1 MSFCS
6 GGTSEMK
13 QSKVKSI
20 LLSIFLGNRYFTLT
34 NVKDQVRYM
43 TMNWIFMVAIVP
55 LVILGFTLINEH
67 ISRTIIDFT
76 IAFLCLV
83 SLILIRSK
91 VPLKYIPV
99 FPVTVFGAYCCYLLY
114 LGDLNLWAAI
124 WIFSFPPIVI
134 FLCQMTVGVIES
146 IIVLIVCILLLYTS
160 LSPIAVETGG
170 EIKIRIIAAYVL
182 IASLS
187 VIYEWIGILKDRK
200 ENELLAELAH
210 ERDMIQTM
218 KDNINQG
225 IFLMNK
231 ELNILP
237 QYSSTLVSIL
247 SYYADLTGKN
257 FLDIISGSFES
268 RQLQVMQGYF
278 KMVFSKEKSAK
289 VLESANPISEF
300 EYKIDDDI
308 KYLSTR
314 FQLIERPS
322 SEPIIIGIIQ
332 DISKEKEIERELQA
346 QKDLQEQE
354 MKNLFDVIK
363 VDPLVFQNFI
373 EDTDTNFNHINTLL
387 KDRHI
392 SEKEA
397 VTKIFQYIHAI
408 KSNALILDLEN
419 LANKLH
425 VLEDEIKVL
434 SNKDKVFTN
443 DVLSLAVKIET
454 FMQEMDSYIAITK
467 KITAYKST
475 NQIDTILINSLT
487 KAVERLANELNKKAK
502 ITAGQVDISI
512 LESNLRKPIKDILFQ
527 CVRNSL
533 YHGIETVDERIKK
546 NKNPYGLLA
555 FTIKNVDGNAEITFS
570 DDGKGLDWDKIK
582 QKYLEKNPKAKVDKK
597 ILLSSIFSPEF
608 STADETSTAAGR
620 GVGLSFVKDLVKEN
634 KGSINVNSTESG
646 LMFKF
651 TFPMK

>member
-1 MSFCS
+1 
-6 GGTSEMK
+6 MK
-13 QSKVKSI
+13 QNKVKSI
-20 LLSIFLGNRYFTLT
+20 LLSIFLGNRYLTLT
-34 NVKDQVRYM
+34 NVKEQVRYM

-55 LVILGFTLINEH
+55 LVILGFTLINVN

-76 IAFLCLV
+76 IAFLCLT

-99 FPVTVFGAYCCYLLY
+99 FPVTIFGAYCCYLLY

-134 FLCQMTVGVIES
+134 FLCQMAVGVIES
-146 IIVLIVCILLLYTS
+146 LLVLAACILFLYTPF
-160 LSPIAVETGG
+160 SPIAVEVEG

-187 VIYEWIGILKDRK
+187 VIYEWIGVLKDRK

-225 IFLMNK
+225 IFLMDK

-268 RQLQVMQGYF
+268 KQLQVMQSYF

-289 VLESANPISEF
+289 ILESANPISEF

-314 FQLIERPS
+314 FQLIEKHS
-322 SEPIIIGIIQ
+322 SDPIIIGIIQ
-332 DISKEKEIERELQA
+332 DISKEKEIEFELQA

-425 VLEDEIKVL
+425 VLEDEIKAT
-434 SNKDKVFTN
+434 SNKDKIFTN
-443 DVLSLAVKIET
+443 DILSIAVKIET
-454 FMQEMDSYIAITK
+454 FMQEMDSYVAITK

-487 KAVERLANELNKKAK
+487 KAVERLSGELNKKVK
-502 ITAGQVDISI
+502 ITAGQIDISI
-512 LESNLRKPIKDILFQ
+512 LESDLRKPIKDILFQ

-533 YHGIETVDERIKK
+533 YHGIESVDERIRK
-546 NKNPYGLLA
+546 NKNPYGLLT
-555 FTIKNVDGNAEITFS
+555 FTIKNINGNAEITFS
-570 DDGKGLDWDKIK
+570 DDGKGLDWAKIK
-582 QKYLEKNPKAKVDKK
+582 QKYLEKNPKAKIDKK

-620 GVGLSFVKDLVKEN
+620 GVGLSFVKDLVKEY
-634 KGSINVNSTESG
+634 KGTINVNSTESG
-646 LMFKF
+646 LVFKF
-651 TFPMK
+651 IFPMK

>member
-1 MSFCS
+1 
-6 GGTSEMK
+6 MK
-13 QSKVKSI
+13 QNKVKSI
-20 LLSIFLGNRYFTLT
+20 LLSIFLGNRYLTLT
-34 NVKDQVRYM
+34 NVKEQVRYM
-43 TMNWIFMVAIVP
+43 TMNWIFTVAIVP
-55 LVILGFTLINEH
+55 LVILGFTLINVN

-76 IAFLCLV
+76 IAFLCLT

-99 FPVTVFGAYCCYLLY
+99 FPVTIFGAYCCYLLY

-134 FLCQMTVGVIES
+134 FLCQMAVGVIES
-146 IIVLIVCILLLYTS
+146 LLVLAACILFLYTPF
-160 LSPIAVETGG
+160 SPIAVEVEG

-187 VIYEWIGILKDRK
+187 VIYEWIGVLKDRK

-225 IFLMNK
+225 IFLMDK

-268 RQLQVMQGYF
+268 KQLQVMQSYF

-289 VLESANPISEF
+289 ILESANPISEF

-314 FQLIERPS
+314 FQLIEKHS
-322 SEPIIIGIIQ
+322 SDPIIIGIIQ
-332 DISKEKEIERELQA
+332 DISKEKEIEFELQA

-425 VLEDEIKVL
+425 VLEDEIKAT
-434 SNKDKVFTN
+434 SNKDKIFTN
-443 DVLSLAVKIET
+443 DILSIAVKIET
-454 FMQEMDSYIAITK
+454 FMQEMDSYVAITK

-487 KAVERLANELNKKAK
+487 KAVERLSGELNKKVK
-502 ITAGQVDISI
+502 ITAGQIDISI
-512 LESNLRKPIKDILFQ
+512 LESDLRKPIKDILFQ

-533 YHGIETVDERIKK
+533 YHGIESVDERIRK
-546 NKNPYGLLA
+546 NKNPYGLLT
-555 FTIKNVDGNAEITFS
+555 FTIKNINGNAEITFS
-570 DDGKGLDWDKIK
+570 DDGKGLDWAKIK
-582 QKYLEKNPKAKVDKK
+582 QKYLEKNPKAKIDKK

-620 GVGLSFVKDLVKEN
+620 GVGLSFVKDLVKEY
-634 KGSINVNSTESG
+634 KGTINVNSTESG
-646 LMFKF
+646 LVFKF
-651 TFPMK
+651 IFPMK